1 MPPIGDELVLQHY
14 QQHGW
19 CKFGY
24 DDELYRW
31 VDHVLP
37 YAINCLKTKENEQ
50 WWRYQRTW
58 FVGVNALPND
68 ASGVVDGGPKFSG
81 TAQRFMRQNLNL
93 STSQM
98 DRAQVSTCFP
108 GYPKAASDESEALHS
123 YRLKR
128 DAAHVDGLLKE
139 GPERHRFAR
148 EYHEYILLIPLTEVD
163 TGAAPVVVWN
173 GSHLIMKEALIAV
186 FDDIAREQWSTT
198 AVTEPYQVARKK
210 VFKQCQRVELNVK
223 PGEAVLAHRLLLH
236 GTSPWQS
243 HAQAGKYGRMLC
255 FFRPQ
260 NLTMEEWLHNE
271 F

>member
-1 MPPIGDELVLQHY
+1 MTAIDDDLVLQHY

-68 ASGVVDGGPKFSG
+68 VSGVVDGGPKFSG
-81 TAQRFMRQNLNL
+81 TAQRFMRQHLNL

-108 GYPKAASDESEALHS
+108 GYPKAASDESVALHS

-128 DAAHVDGLLKE
+128 DAAHVDGLLRE
-139 GPERHRFAR
+139 GPERQRFVR
-148 EYHEYILLIPLTEVD
+148 EHHEYILLIPLTEVD
-163 TGAAPVVVWN
+163 NGAAPVVVWN
-173 GSHLIMKEALIAV
+173 GSHLIIKQALISA
-186 FDDIAREQWSTT
+186 FEGIAREQWVKTPVT
-198 AVTEPYQVARKK
+198 APYQCARKQ
-210 VFKQCQRVELNVK
+210 VFEQCQRVELNVK

-236 GTSPWQS
+236 GTLPWQP
-243 HAQAGKYGRMLC
+243 QVKAGQHGRMLC

-260 NLTMEEWLHNE
+260 TLTLEQWLHD
-271 F
+271 